1 MRFPMMA
8 FALSS
13 FAAAAAP
20 FAAAETIAVSSTV
33 SEVTLYP
40 GLAEVTRSAALTL
53 PEGRHRLIL
62 QNVPKSA
69 LLDTLQVEI
78 AGARRVATLLRENY
92 VPPRDADDPEVE
104 AAEAR
109 VREVEARIAAVRDEA
124 ARARS
129 GVRAAE
135 ASITFL
141 QQLGANE
148 GLAEADAAALS
159 AIARMITQ
167 EAAGA
172 SQAAVAA
179 EAEAR
184 RIELQLEDLQEE
196 LAEARAAL
204 AAITLEDEDR
214 LFIAVD
220 IDAEQAGEGAIKVS
234 YYTAGGG
241 TIGWQPSYEMHLST
255 VKEEQVILKRAVVLA
270 QDTGENW
277 QDVALTLS
285 TAVPGEQGSPSV
297 LYPWLR
303 RIEEPQPPRALKSMG
318 QDLAELSA
326 LAEPAAAPPAFE
338 EEARGGWG
346 ADLSGA
352 AATYRFGLPVSVA
365 SGADLLRLEMDS
377 LTADAKVRAVAV
389 PSRDETAYRVAAF
402 TNSFGEQLLA
412 SAEVPRFVDG
422 KLVTV
427 EPFAGLAPGAEM
439 EAGFG
444 PIEGL
449 QLRRDVLGQ
458 SEGEQGLISR
468 SNAQVQKVEITVEN
482 LTAQDWPVRVL
493 DQVPYS
499 QQDDLEIDWSAT
511 PRPTEENVEKQRGIL
526 AWDLDIA
533 AGESRTI
540 QLDTTLSWPEGMVL
554 R

>member
-1 MRFPMMA
+1 MRFSLMA
-8 FALSS
+8 FAFSS
-13 FAAAAAP
+13 IAAAAA
-20 FAAAETIAVSSTV
+20 ADTIPVSSTV

-62 QNVPKSA
+62 QNVPRTAA
-69 LLDTLQVEI
+69 LETLQVEI

-124 ARARS
+124 AQARA

-135 ASITFL
+135 ASIGFL
-141 QQLGANE
+141 QQLGTNE
-148 GLAEADAAALS
+148 GLAQADAVALS
-159 AIARMITQ
+159 EIARMISA

-172 SQAAVAA
+172 SQAAVAS

-184 RIELQLEDLQEE
+184 RIELQMQDLEEE
-196 LAEARAAL
+196 LAEAQAAL
-204 AAITLEDEDR
+204 AAITLEDDDR
-214 LFIAVD
+214 LYIAVD
-220 IDAEQAGEGAIKVS
+220 IEAEQAGEGAVKVS
-234 YYTAGGG
+234 YYTAGAGN
-241 TIGWQPSYEMHLST
+241 IGWQPSYEMHLNT
-255 VKEEQVILKRAVVLA
+255 VTEQQVILKRAVMLV

-285 TAVPGEQGSPSV
+285 TAVPGDQGSPSV
-297 LYPWLR
+297 LHPWLR

-318 QDLAELSA
+318 QDVAEMSA
-326 LAEPAAAPPAFE
+326 LAEPVLEAPIVE
-338 EEARGGWG
+338 EYRSPGWG
-346 ADLSGA
+346 ADLGGA
-352 AATYRFGLPVSVA
+352 AATYRFGLPVSIA

-377 LTADAKVRAVAV
+377 LTAEAKVQAVAV
-389 PSRDETAYRVAAF
+389 PSRDDTAYRVATF
-402 TNSFGEQLLA
+402 TNTFAEQLLA
-412 SAEVPRFVDG
+412 SDEVPRFVDG

-427 EPFAGLAPGAEM
+427 EDFAGLAPGAEM
-439 EAGFG
+439 DAGFG

-482 LTAQDWPVRVL
+482 LTAQDWNVRVL

-499 QQDDLEIDWSAT
+499 QQDDLEITWSAT
-511 PRPTEENVEKQRGIL
+511 PRPTKENVEKQRGIL
-526 AWDLDIA
+526 AWDLELG
-533 AGESRTI
+533 AGESETI
-540 QLDTTLSWPEGMVL
+540 QLDTTLSWPEGMLL

>member
-8 FALSS
+8 FAFTS
-13 FAAAAAP
+13 FAVAAAP
-20 FAAAETIAVSSTV
+20 FAAAETIPVSSSV

-40 GLAEVTRSAALTL
+40 GLAEVTRSAALAL

-62 QNVPKSA
+62 QNVPRTA
-69 LLDTLQVEI
+69 LLETLQVEI
-78 AGARRVATLLRENY
+78 AGARRVATLLREDY
-92 VPPRDADDPEVE
+92 VPPRNAEDPEAE

-109 VREVEARIAAVRDEA
+109 VREAEARIAAVRDEA

-129 GVRAAE
+129 GVQAAE
-135 ASITFL
+135 ASIGFL

-159 AIARMITQ
+159 AIARMISD

-184 RIELQLEDLQEE
+184 RIELQLEDLEEE
-196 LAEARAAL
+196 LAAAQAAL

-220 IDAEQAGEGAIKVS
+220 IEAGQAGEGAVKVS
-234 YYTAGGG
+234 YYTAGAGN
-241 TIGWQPSYEMHLST
+241 TGWQPSYEMHLST
-255 VKEEQVILKRAVVLA
+255 VNGEQVILKRAVMLV

-285 TAVPGEQGSPSV
+285 TAVPAGQGSPSA
-297 LYPWLR
+297 LHPRLR

-318 QDLAELSA
+318 QDAAELSA
-326 LAEPAAAPPAFE
+326 LAEPAAAPVFE

-346 ADLSGA
+346 ADLGGA
-352 AATYRFGLPVSVA
+352 AAAYRFGLPVSIA

-377 LTADAKVRAVAV
+377 LTAEAKVRAVAV
-389 PSRDETAYRVAAF
+389 PLRDKTAYRVAAF
-402 TNSFGEQLLA
+402 ANTFGEQLLA
-412 SAEVPRFVDG
+412 SDEVPRFVDG

-439 EAGFG
+439 DAGFG

-468 SNAQVQKVEITVEN
+468 SSAQVQKVEITVEN

-493 DQVPYS
+493 DRVPYS
-499 QQDDLEIDWSAT
+499 QQDDLEIEWSAK
-511 PRPTEENVEKQRGIL
+511 PQPAEENVEKQRGIL
-526 AWDLDIA
+526 AWDLELEP
-533 AGESRTI
+533 GESQTI
-540 QLDTTLSWPEGMVL
+540 RLDTALSWPEGMVL

>member
-1 MRFPMMA
+1 MRFSLMA
-8 FALSS
+8 FAFSS
-13 FAAAAAP
+13 IAAAAA
-20 FAAAETIAVSSTV
+20 ADTIPVSSTV

-62 QNVPKSA
+62 QNVPRTAA
-69 LLDTLQVEI
+69 LETLQVEI

-124 ARARS
+124 AQARA

-135 ASITFL
+135 ASIGFL
-141 QQLGANE
+141 QQLGTNE
-148 GLAEADAAALS
+148 GLAQADAVALS
-159 AIARMITQ
+159 EIARMISA

-172 SQAAVAA
+172 SQAAVAS

-184 RIELQLEDLQEE
+184 RIELQMQDLEEE
-196 LAEARAAL
+196 LAEAQAAL
-204 AAITLEDEDR
+204 AAITLEDDDR
-214 LFIAVD
+214 LYIAVD
-220 IDAEQAGEGAIKVS
+220 IEAEQAGEGAVKVS
-234 YYTAGGG
+234 YYTAGAGN
-241 TIGWQPSYEMHLST
+241 IGWQPSYEMHLNT
-255 VKEEQVILKRAVVLA
+255 VTEQQVILKRAVMLV

-285 TAVPGEQGSPSV
+285 TAVPGDQGSPSV
-297 LYPWLR
+297 LHPWLR

-318 QDLAELSA
+318 QDVAEMSA
-326 LAEPAAAPPAFE
+326 LAEPVLEAPIVE
-338 EEARGGWG
+338 EYRSPGWG
-346 ADLSGA
+346 ADLGGA
-352 AATYRFGLPVSVA
+352 AATYRFGLPVSIA

-377 LTADAKVRAVAV
+377 LTAEAKVQAVAV
-389 PSRDETAYRVAAF
+389 PSRDDTAYRVATF
-402 TNSFGEQLLA
+402 TNTFAEQLLA
-412 SAEVPRFVDG
+412 SDEVPRFVDG

-427 EPFAGLAPGAEM
+427 EDFAGLAPGAEM
-439 EAGFG
+439 DAGFG

-493 DQVPYS
+493 DRVPYS
-499 QQDDLEIDWSAT
+499 QQDDLEITWSAT
-511 PRPTEENVEKQRGIL
+511 PRPAEENVEKQRGIL
-526 AWDLDIA
+526 AWDLELG
-533 AGESRTI
+533 AGESETI
-540 QLDTTLSWPEGMVL
+540 QLDTTLSWPEGMLL

>member
-1 MRFPMMA
+1 MRFSLMA

-13 FAAAAAP
+13 FAAAAAG
-20 FAAAETIAVSSTV
+20 ADTIPVSSAV

-40 GLAEVTRSAALTL
+40 GLAEVTRSAALAL

-62 QNVPKSA
+62 QNVPRTAA
-69 LLDTLQVEI
+69 LETLQVEI
-78 AGARRVATLLRENY
+78 AGARRVATLLREDY
-92 VPPRDADDPEVE
+92 VPPRNADDPEAE

-135 ASITFL
+135 ASIGFL

-148 GLAEADAAALS
+148 GLVQADAAALS
-159 AIARMITQ
+159 EIARMISA

-184 RIELQLEDLQEE
+184 RIELQLEDLEEE
-196 LAEARAAL
+196 LAEAQAAL

-214 LFIAVD
+214 LYIAVD
-220 IDAEQAGEGAIKVS
+220 IEAEQAGEGAVKVS
-234 YYTAGGG
+234 YYTAGEGN
-241 TIGWQPSYEMHLST
+241 IGWQPSYEMHLNT
-255 VKEEQVILKRAVVLA
+255 VTEQQVILKRAVMLV

-285 TAVPGEQGSPSV
+285 TAVPGDQGSPSA
-297 LYPWLR
+297 LHPWLR

-318 QDLAELSA
+318 QDAAELSA
-326 LAEPAAAPPAFE
+326 LAEPAAAPVFA
-338 EEARGGWG
+338 EEARSGWG
-346 ADLSGA
+346 ADLGGA
-352 AATYRFGLPVSVA
+352 AATYRFGLPVSIA

-377 LTADAKVRAVAV
+377 LTAKAEVRAVAV
-389 PSRDETAYRVAAF
+389 PLQDGTAYRVASF
-402 TNSFGEQLLA
+402 TNTFGEQLLA
-412 SAEVPRFVDG
+412 SDEVPRFVDG

-427 EPFAGLAPGAEM
+427 EEFAGLAPGAEM
-439 EAGFG
+439 DAGFG

-482 LTAQDWPVRVL
+482 LTAQDWAVRVL
-493 DQVPYS
+493 DRVPYS
-499 QQDDLEIDWSAT
+499 QQDDLEIEWSAA

-526 AWDLDIA
+526 AWDLKLA
-533 AGESRTI
+533 AGESETI
-540 QLDTTLSWPEGMVL
+540 QLDTTLSWPEGMLL

>member
-1 MRFPMMA
+1 MRFSLMA
-8 FALSS
+8 FAFSS
-13 FAAAAAP
+13 FAAAAA
-20 FAAAETIAVSSTV
+20 ADTIPVSSTV

-62 QNVPKSA
+62 QNVPKTA
-69 LLDTLQVEI
+69 LLETLQVEI

-129 GVRAAE
+129 VVRAAE

-148 GLAEADAAALS
+148 GLAQADAAALS
-159 AIARMITQ
+159 EIARMISA

-184 RIELQLEDLQEE
+184 RIELQMQDLEEE
-196 LAEARAAL
+196 LAEAQAAL
-204 AAITLEDEDR
+204 AAITLEDDDR
-214 LFIAVD
+214 LYIAVD
-220 IDAEQAGEGAIKVS
+220 IEAEQAGEGAIKVS
-234 YYTAGGG
+234 YYTAGAGN
-241 TIGWQPSYEMHLST
+241 IGWQPSYEMHLNT
-255 VKEEQVILKRAVVLA
+255 VTEQQVILKRAVMLV

-285 TAVPGEQGSPSV
+285 TAVPGEQGSPSA
-297 LYPWLR
+297 LHPWLR
-303 RIEEPQPPRALKSMG
+303 RIEEPQPPRALKQQALDEAEMG
-318 QDLAELSA
+318 M
-326 LAEPAAAPPAFE
+326 LAEPIVEAPAMVG
-338 EEARGGWG
+338 EAQGGWG

-352 AATYRFGLPVSVA
+352 VATYRFGLPVSIA

-377 LTADAKVRAVAV
+377 LTAEAKVQAVAV
-389 PSRDETAYRVAAF
+389 PSRDETAYRVATF

-412 SAEVPRFVDG
+412 SDEVPRFVDG

-427 EPFAGLAPGAEM
+427 EHFAGLAPGAEM
-439 EAGFG
+439 DAGFG

-449 QLRRDVLGQ
+449 QLRRNVLGQ

-499 QQDDLEIDWSAT
+499 QQDDLEIEWSAK
-511 PRPTEENVEKQRGIL
+511 PQPAEENVEKKRGIL
-526 AWDLDIA
+526 AWDLELD
-533 AGESRTI
+533 AGRSETI

>member
-1 MRFPMMA
+1 MRFSVIA
-8 FALSS
+8 FAM
-13 FAAAAAP
+13 AAALP
-20 FAAAETIAVSSTV
+20 AAADTIPVSSAV

-40 GLAEVTRSAALTL
+40 GLAEVTRRATVAL

-62 QNVPKSA
+62 QNVPRTA
-69 LLDTLQVEI
+69 LLETLQVEI

-92 VPPRDADDPEVE
+92 VPPREADDPEVD

-109 VREVEARIAAVRDEA
+109 VREVEARIAAVGDEA
-124 ARARS
+124 AGARS

-135 ASITFL
+135 ASIGFL

-159 AIARMITQ
+159 AIARMISE
-167 EAAGA
+167 EARGA

-184 RIELQLEDLQEE
+184 RIELQLEDLEEE
-196 LAEARAAL
+196 LAEAQAAL
-204 AAITLEDEDR
+204 AAITLEDDDR
-214 LFIAVD
+214 LYIAVD
-220 IDAEQAGEGAIKVS
+220 IEAEQAGEGAVKVS
-234 YYTAGGG
+234 YYTAGAGN
-241 TIGWQPSYEMHLST
+241 IGWQPSYEMHLST
-255 VKEEQVILKRAVVLA
+255 VKEQQVILKRAVMLV

-277 QDVALTLS
+277 LDVALTLS
-285 TAVPGEQGSPSV
+285 TAVPGEQGSPSA

-303 RIEEPQPPRALKSMG
+303 RIEEPQPPRALKQQALDEAEMG
-318 QDLAELSA
+318 M
-326 LAEPAAAPPAFE
+326 LAEPIVEAPAMVG
-338 EEARGGWG
+338 EAQGGWG

-352 AATYRFGLPVSVA
+352 VATYRFGLPVSIA

-377 LTADAKVRAVAV
+377 LTAEAKVQAVAV
-389 PSRDETAYRVAAF
+389 PSRDETAYRVATF

-412 SAEVPRFVDG
+412 SDEVPRFVDG

-427 EPFAGLAPGAEM
+427 EHFAGLAPGAEM
-439 EAGFG
+439 DAGFG

-449 QLRRDVLGQ
+449 QLRRNVLGQ

-482 LTAQDWPVRVL
+482 LTAQDWPVRLL
-493 DQVPYS
+493 DRVPYS
-499 QQDDLEIDWSAT
+499 QQDDLEITWGAK

-526 AWDLDIA
+526 AWDMELA

-540 QLDTTLSWPEGMVL
+540 QLETTLSWPDGMEL

>member
-1 MRFPMMA
+1 MA
-8 FALSS
+8 FAFSS
-13 FAAAAAP
+13 IAAAAA
-20 FAAAETIAVSSTV
+20 ADTIPVSSTV

-62 QNVPKSA
+62 QNVPRTAA
-69 LLDTLQVEI
+69 LETLQVEI

-124 ARARS
+124 AQARA

-135 ASITFL
+135 ASIGFL
-141 QQLGANE
+141 QQLGTNE
-148 GLAEADAAALS
+148 GLAQADAVALS
-159 AIARMITQ
+159 EIARMISA

-172 SQAAVAA
+172 SQAAVAS

-184 RIELQLEDLQEE
+184 RIELQMQDLEEE
-196 LAEARAAL
+196 LAEAQAAL
-204 AAITLEDEDR
+204 AAITLEDDDR
-214 LFIAVD
+214 LYIAVD
-220 IDAEQAGEGAIKVS
+220 IEAEQAGEGAVKVS
-234 YYTAGGG
+234 YYTAGAGN
-241 TIGWQPSYEMHLST
+241 IGWQPSYEMHLNT
-255 VKEEQVILKRAVVLA
+255 VTEQQVILKRAVMLV

-285 TAVPGEQGSPSV
+285 TAVPGEQGSPSA
-297 LYPWLR
+297 LRPWLR

-318 QDLAELSA
+318 QDVAELSA
-326 LAEPAAAPPAFE
+326 LAEPVLEAPAVFE
-338 EEARGGWG
+338 ETRGGWG
-346 ADLSGA
+346 ADLGGA
-352 AATYRFGLPVSVA
+352 AATYRFGLPVSIA

-377 LTADAKVRAVAV
+377 LTAEAKVQAVAV
-389 PSRDETAYRVAAF
+389 PSRDETAYRVSTF

-412 SAEVPRFVDG
+412 SDEVPRFVDG

-427 EPFAGLAPGAEM
+427 EDFAGLAPGAEM
-439 EAGFG
+439 DAGFG

-482 LTAQDWPVRVL
+482 LTAQEWVVRVL
-493 DQVPYS
+493 DRVPYS
-499 QQDDLEIDWSAT
+499 QQDDLEIEWSAT
-511 PRPTEENVEKQRGIL
+511 PRPTKENVEKQRGIL
-526 AWDLDIA
+526 AWDLELG
-533 AGESRTI
+533 AGESETI